1 VKIGITKY
9 IKLYIIPLNILIA
22 NLVIIH

>member
-9 IKLYIIPLNILIA
+9 IKLYIIPLCILIA
-22 NLVIIH
+22 NLVLIH